1 MARKRAL
8 VGEFVG
14 TFLLMFTVG
23 CNVLSGTAAAG
34 SSIGFSLMVGIYAL
48 GKVSGA
54 NFNPAVSFALGLVDK
69 LPWVDVAAYSVVQI
83 LAGALAGI
91 SAHGTFPNHKY
102 ELELGPASGF
112 EWWQAG
118 VCELVYTFMLCFAV
132 LNTACSAANA
142 NGQFYGLSIGL
153 VIIAGAFGAGAVSG
167 GCFNPAVAFGVYTGG
182 NHSPGS
188 LSYFPVYATFE
199 FVGGALAAFL
209 FKQVRPDAFEDGES
223 GAEMKAKVISEA
235 LGTYMLVLTVGLNV
249 LAASPAAPFSIAAS
263 LMVMV
268 FSLGDVSGAHF
279 NPAVTISIL
288 AIGKIKAKEAVVYM
302 VVQVCA
308 ALVAGYTYS
317 VIYGG
322 KSFALGPNDP
332 FGLPEVAVAEA
343 FFTFVLCFVVIS
355 VACSPSA
362 EGKNYSQVYGLA
374 IGSCIVVGGFAIG
387 SISGGSL
394 NPAVSIGTFA
404 IGGFKF
410 GVTAAL
416 YTEFELAGAGV
427 AALIYF
433 QTHEDVELCGPAEES
448 DEDEEESD
456 VEK

>member
-48 GKVSGA
+48 AKVSGA
-54 NFNPAVSFALGLVDK
+54 NFNPAVSVTLGLVGK
-69 LPWVDVAAYSVVQI
+69 LPWADVFLYSLVQT

-91 SAHGTFPNHKY
+91 LARAIFKSSEFA
-102 ELELGPASGF
+102 LALGPADGF

-118 VCELVYTFMLCFAV
+118 VCELVYTFMLCFVV
-132 LNTACSAANA
+132 LNTACAAANA
-142 NGQFYGLSIGL
+142 SSQFYGLSIGL
-153 VIIAGAFGAGAVSG
+153 VIVAGAFGAGAVSG

-308 ALVAGYTYS
+308 ALVAGFTYS
-317 VIYGG
+317 IIYGG

-416 YTEFELAGAGV
+416 YTVFELAGAGV

-433 QTHEDVELCGPAEES
+433 QTHEDVELCGQAGES

>member
-48 GKVSGA
+48 AKVSGA
-54 NFNPAVSFALGLVDK
+54 NFNPAVSVTLGLVGK
-69 LPWVDVAAYSVVQI
+69 LPWADVFLYSLVQT

-91 SAHGTFPNHKY
+91 LARAIFKSSEFA
-102 ELELGPASGF
+102 LALGPADGF

-118 VCELVYTFMLCFAV
+118 VCELVYTFMLCFVV
-132 LNTACSAANA
+132 LNTACAAANA
-142 NGQFYGLSIGL
+142 SSQFYGLSIGL
-153 VIIAGAFGAGAVSG
+153 VIVAGAFGAGAVSG

-308 ALVAGYTYS
+308 ALVAGFTYS
-317 VIYGG
+317 IIYGG

-433 QTHEDVELCGPAEES
+433 QTHEDVESCGQAGESES
-448 DEDEEESD
+448 DVSESD